1 MVFVQSYYDITYDIT
16 GNEVSQTKQERGD
29 SGKEPKLHR
38 RQNERLNNSQFK
50 CFGKYG
56 KEKFWKEGLKREN
69 FIHLHNTELFNKII
83 NVFVS

>member
-1 MVFVQSYYDITYDIT
+1 M
-16 GNEVSQTKQERGD
+16 KC
-29 SGKEPKLHR
+29 PKLSKTEATAAR
-38 RQNERLNNSQFK
+38 NPNSIGDRTRGLITANLNVL
-50 CFGKYG
+50 GTYG